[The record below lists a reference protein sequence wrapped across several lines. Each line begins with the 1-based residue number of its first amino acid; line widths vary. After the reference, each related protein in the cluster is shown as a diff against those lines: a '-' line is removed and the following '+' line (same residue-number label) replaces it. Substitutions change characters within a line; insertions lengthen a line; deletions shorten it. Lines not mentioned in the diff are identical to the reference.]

1 MLLMLLVLLVLLS
14 VMPLEALMSYE
25 TLLFSPLVEHQSTAA
40 IYDQKIDNMYS
51 DLYIQLNVMTLC
63 MMHNFAWLR
72 RSSVYFWVSQRGK
85 FPTQLFRG
93 PFAMCKIVRLHSLK
107 LPLPPALYS

>member
-1 MLLMLLVLLVLLS
+1 MLLVLLVLLS

-51 DLYIQLNVMTLC
+51 DLYIQLNVMTLY